1 MAICMKDL
9 GIDKMTPE
17 ERMNLAHEIWES
29 LMTESDQFTLSES
42 QQSDL
47 QCRLAEYENHPKRGS
62 TWEEVRAR
70 V

>member
-17 ERMNLAHEIWES
+17 ERLTLVHEIWES
-29 LMTESDQFTLSES
+29 LANETDQFPLSES
-42 QQSDL
+42 QQSEL
-47 QCRLAEYENHPKRGS
+47 QRRLVEYEQDPKRGS
-62 TWEEVRAR
+62 TWEEVSAR